1 MAATSPL
8 CEFDFVLR
16 ARAARNL
23 LQLLKFVCRCAKGK
37 PVIHPSRR
45 EIDTLKLKLWT

>member
-1 MAATSPL
+1 M
-8 CEFDFVLR
+8 LR

-23 LQLLKFVCRCAKGK
+23 LQFLKFVCRYAKGK

-45 EIDTLKLKLWT
+45 ENDTLKLQVADVAGRVCLND